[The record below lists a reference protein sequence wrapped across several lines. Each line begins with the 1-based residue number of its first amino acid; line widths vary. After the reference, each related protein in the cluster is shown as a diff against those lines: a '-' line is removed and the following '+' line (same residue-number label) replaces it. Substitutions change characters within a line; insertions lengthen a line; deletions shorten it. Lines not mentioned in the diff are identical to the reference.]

1 MSKILIVDDQQSN
14 LMILDKYLTV
24 HGFKTITTNRA
35 KEGLRLAI
43 EEFPDLILMDVM
55 MPEMNGYE
63 VCKAITENKATSRIP
78 ILMVTA
84 KESSED
90 VAEGFRAGAFDY
102 IKKPF
107 DRTELL
113 TRINAA
119 LKFAQSQR
127 ILIEA
132 EKIKTFTATVVTTNH
147 KIKQPL
153 TIINLSTAALRRELG
168 KPEYQ
173 KEALVKRIEYIESA
187 VNEITSAIN
196 QLNAVERPQLTD
208 YVSNIKM
215 IELDAQKLKDA

>member
-24 HGFKTITTNRA
+24 NGFKTITANKA

-43 EEFPDLILMDVM
+43 EEFPDLILLDVM

-63 VCKAITENKATSRIP
+63 VCKAVTENKATSRIP

-127 ILIEA
+127 VLIEA
-132 EKIKTFTATVVTTNH
+132 EKVKTFTATVVTTNH

>member
-24 HGFKTITTNRA
+24 NGFKTITANKA

-43 EEFPDLILMDVM
+43 EEFPDLILLDVM

-63 VCKAITENKATSRIP
+63 VCKAVTENKATSRIP

-127 ILIEA
+127 VLIEA
-132 EKIKTFTATVVTTNH
+132 EKVKTFTATVVTTNH

-173 KEALVKRIEYIESA
+173 KEALLKRIEYIESA